1 MSFAFTRTPTGI
13 VGKWQFYQIPTIWVE
28 GPTDIY
34 FYTPVID
41 DIPCRIEAF
50 HGSGNASAL
59 IDGLRDYD
67 LPYLVILDGDYE
79 ILSKQRTPH
88 KHIIR
93 LQRYSFENYLWEQDP
108 VNRACLRHAR
118 CGDTK
123 DVAKTEMERVAK
135 HLKKELLYTV
145 TLDIAARRSPNPPAV
160 LPDAMEMIALNNSDP
175 DIDPTKVAALI
186 ALIEPMLDPAEV
198 KVAQSEVRN
207 FLATRCITHL
217 LNGHFVLGIL
227 RRLFLRAAETENGK
241 KSTLT
246 NDAFS
251 QIISDIVWKR
261 CPSDD
266 HKRLKRAIR
275 TKARNLVSRYPRS
288 EEGVK
293 GAIPE

>member
-50 HGSGNASAL
+50 HGSSNATAL

-79 ILSKQRTPH
+79 ILAKHRSPH
-88 KHIIR
+88 KRVIR
-93 LQRYSFENYLWEQDP
+93 LQRYSFENYLWEQEP

-118 CGDTK
+118 CGETK
-123 DVAKTEMERVAK
+123 DVAGAEMERVAK

-145 TLDIAARRSPNPPAV
+145 VLDIAARRSPNPPAV
-160 LPDAMEMIALNNSDP
+160 LPDAMEVIALNNSGP
-175 DIDPTKVAALI
+175 DIDPAKVAALV
-186 ALIEPMLDPAEV
+186 ASVEPRLDPGKV
-198 KVAQSEVRN
+198 KVAKSELRS
-207 FLATRCITHL
+207 FLAKRCITHL
-217 LNGHFVLGIL
+217 LNGHFILGIL
-227 RRLFLRAAETENGK
+227 RRLFLRAAETESGK

-246 NDAFS
+246 NDAFT
-251 QIISDIVWKR
+251 QMISDIVWRR
-261 CPSDD
+261 CQSDD

-275 TKARNLVSRYPRS
+275 TKTRNLVAKYPAQAQPTAAS
-288 EEGVK
+288 V
-293 GAIPE
+293 A